1 MGLKTKVAF
10 YRIEKNKIILLNE
23 QIKICYFPFQGRLED
38 RKPLLILFSEDAMD
52 IIFTAAV

>member
-1 MGLKTKVAF
+1 M
-10 YRIEKNKIILLNE
+10 ILLNE
-23 QIKICYFPFQGRLED
+23 QIKICYFLFQGRLED